1 MIRSSSCMRALS
13 RARGGREDGSTTAAR
28 DQPVGS
34 DPRLPHPFST
44 GGLNPPTSGAGLRAA
59 RIGPRLRALALTVVL
74 VVATLG
80 IGWLAWSVVEWRRG
94 RTPGYRIVGLRVV
107 RRSDG
112 RRAGWAR
119 CALRGLC
126 CALLILPT
134 IAVCCLLAVTFV
146 MGASPPS
153 GLLRRPRAAP
163 WDRLTGTEVVEDR
176 RRSHGIV
183 LGGDWPANAS
193 MDGLGAGYGSRQN

>member
-1 MIRSSSCMRALS
+1 MWALS
-13 RARGGREDGSTTAAR
+13 RPTSEREDGGTTAAR

-34 DPRLPHPFST
+34 DPRLPYPAST
-44 GGLNPPTSGAGLRAA
+44 GGRGQQPSGASLRAA
-59 RIGPRLRALALTVVL
+59 RIGPRLHALALTVVL
-74 VVATLG
+74 IVATLG
-80 IGWLAWSVVEWRRG
+80 IGWLAWSVLEWRRS

-112 RRAGWAR
+112 RGAGWAR

-146 MGASPPS
+146 LGASPPS

-163 WDRLTGTEVVEDR
+163 WDRLSGTEVVEDR
-176 RRSHGIV
+176 RREHGFV
-183 LGGDWPANAS
+183 LGRDWPADAS